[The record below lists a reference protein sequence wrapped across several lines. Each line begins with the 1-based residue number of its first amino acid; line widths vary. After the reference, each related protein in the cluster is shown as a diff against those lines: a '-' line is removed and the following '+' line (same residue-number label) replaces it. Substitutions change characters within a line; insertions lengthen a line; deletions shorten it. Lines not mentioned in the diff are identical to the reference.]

1 MAAMAPPAYLHGIA
15 VSMYGRFGH
24 RLFAESGVCNAR
36 LVAQKRSELSL
47 TVQYGP
53 NLPVQVRSLVAN
65 PPETSF
71 VRRMLTS
78 SIC

>member
-1 MAAMAPPAYLHGIA
+1 MAAMAPPAYLHRIA

-24 RLFAESGVCNAR
+24 GLFAKGGVCNAR

-47 TVQYGP
+47 RVQLGP

-71 VRRMLTS
+71 VRRTLTGG
-78 SIC
+78 IC

>member
-1 MAAMAPPAYLHGIA
+1 MTAYASTAYANRLC
-15 VSMYGRFGH
+15 VMRH
-24 RLFAESGVCNAR
+24 RQTKGPETDRSDLPNRVTPR
-36 LVAQKRSELSL
+36 L
-47 TVQYGP
+47 YP

-71 VRRMLTS
+71 VRRTLTG